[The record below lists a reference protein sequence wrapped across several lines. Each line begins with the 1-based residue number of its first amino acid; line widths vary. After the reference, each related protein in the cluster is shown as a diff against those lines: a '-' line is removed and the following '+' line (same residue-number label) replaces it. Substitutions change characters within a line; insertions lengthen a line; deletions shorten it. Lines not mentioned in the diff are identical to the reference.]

1 MASQLRPRPE
11 VHVVDAAELDQAEVA
26 VVVAERVD
34 EEVLRVLRAVR
45 RGSVPR
51 TVLIAGSLDD
61 AAVVT
66 AAEAGVSALV
76 RRSEV
81 TPERLVS
88 VILKARDGGAEMPAD
103 LLAGLLGQVGRL
115 QRQVLAPR
123 GLRFSG
129 LSDREVEVLRLVA
142 DGLDTGEIAREL
154 AFSERTIKSVLRR
167 VRGEV
172 EQAAAGEPGGR
183 RWRELR
189 REVQPAF
196 THPAPRTSKSGGTAW
211 RRACSSLPH
220 VPREATRN
228 GVGAYARGHAA
239 TPRGLPVLRTCAY
252 AGRGHGVDVGPMWSV
267 RGDGATPVRLVG
279 PPTTPRLVVC
289 RHPGSSPPTSTA
301 RCSTPTTGSPLGP
314 PRSSTG

>member
-1 MASQLRPRPE
+1 MRSREGAAKVPEHTRRRAAGRAARGRGGGHDGGSGGDAGGAAGAHHGATQRAKVFIYANDPISQAGVASQLRPRPE
-11 VHVVDAAELDQAEVA
+11 VQLVDAAELDQADVA
-26 VVVAERVD
+26 VVVAESVD

-51 TVLIAGSLDD
+51 TVLIAAALDD

-142 DGLDTGEIAREL
+142 DGLDTGEIARQL
-154 AFSERTIKSVLRR
+154 AFSERTIKSVLHDVTTRLQLR
-167 VRGEV
+167 NRAHAVAFAVREG
-172 EQAAAGEPGGR
+172 
-183 RWRELR
+183 
-189 REVQPAF
+189 F
-196 THPAPRTSKSGGTAW
+196 I
-211 RRACSSLPH
+211 
-220 VPREATRN
+220 
-228 GVGAYARGHAA
+228 
-239 TPRGLPVLRTCAY
+239 
-252 AGRGHGVDVGPMWSV
+252 
-267 RGDGATPVRLVG
+267 
-279 PPTTPRLVVC
+279 
-289 RHPGSSPPTSTA
+289 
-301 RCSTPTTGSPLGP
+301 
-314 PRSSTG
+314 

>member
-1 MASQLRPRPE
+1 MTVDRAVSDRIGSERFLTDRPGTQRAKVFIYADDPISQAGVASQLRPRPE
-11 VHVVDAAELDQAEVA
+11 VQVVDAAEVDQAEVA

-45 RGSVPR
+45 RGSAPR

-154 AFSERTIKSVLRR
+154 AFSERTIKSVLHDVTTRLQLR
-167 VRGEV
+167 NRAHAVAFAVREG
-172 EQAAAGEPGGR
+172 
-183 RWRELR
+183 
-189 REVQPAF
+189 F
-196 THPAPRTSKSGGTAW
+196 I
-211 RRACSSLPH
+211 
-220 VPREATRN
+220 
-228 GVGAYARGHAA
+228 
-239 TPRGLPVLRTCAY
+239 
-252 AGRGHGVDVGPMWSV
+252 
-267 RGDGATPVRLVG
+267 
-279 PPTTPRLVVC
+279 
-289 RHPGSSPPTSTA
+289 
-301 RCSTPTTGSPLGP
+301 
-314 PRSSTG
+314 

>member
-1 MASQLRPRPE
+1 VASQLRPRPE
-11 VHVVDAAELDQAEVA
+11 VQLVDAEELDQAEVA
-26 VVVAERVD
+26 VVVTECVD

-51 TVLIAGSLDD
+51 TVLIAAALDD
-61 AAVVT
+61 TAVVT

-142 DGLDTGEIAREL
+142 EGLTNAEIA
-154 AFSERTIKSVLRR
+154 
-167 VRGEV
+167 
-172 EQAAAGEPGGR
+172 
-183 RWRELR
+183 
-189 REVQPAF
+189 
-196 THPAPRTSKSGGTAW
+196 
-211 RRACSSLPH
+211 
-220 VPREATRN
+220 
-228 GVGAYARGHAA
+228 
-239 TPRGLPVLRTCAY
+239 
-252 AGRGHGVDVGPMWSV
+252 D
-267 RGDGATPVRLVG
+267 
-279 PPTTPRLVVC
+279 RLVVS
-289 RHPGSSPPTSTA
+289 RRTVDHHVSAILFKLDVPSRARAVAKMGS
-301 RCSTPTTGSPLGP
+301 LD
-314 PRSSTG
+314 RS

>member
-1 MASQLRPRPE
+1 MAMTVDRADRAGAQRGGTLPGVTLRAKVFIYANDPISQAGVASQLRPRPE
-11 VHVVDAAELDQAEVA
+11 VQIVDAGELDQADVA
-26 VVVAERVD
+26 VVVTESVD

-51 TVLIAGSLDD
+51 TVLIAAALDD
-61 AAVVT
+61 TAVVT

-142 DGLDTGEIAREL
+142 EGLDTGEIARQL
-154 AFSERTIKSVLRR
+154 AFSERTIKSVLHDVTTRLQLR
-167 VRGEV
+167 NRAHAVAFAVREG
-172 EQAAAGEPGGR
+172 
-183 RWRELR
+183 
-189 REVQPAF
+189 F
-196 THPAPRTSKSGGTAW
+196 I
-211 RRACSSLPH
+211 
-220 VPREATRN
+220 
-228 GVGAYARGHAA
+228 
-239 TPRGLPVLRTCAY
+239 
-252 AGRGHGVDVGPMWSV
+252 
-267 RGDGATPVRLVG
+267 
-279 PPTTPRLVVC
+279 
-289 RHPGSSPPTSTA
+289 
-301 RCSTPTTGSPLGP
+301 
-314 PRSSTG
+314 